1 MSKNFLHKKPD
12 TMLEWMC
19 LVFASIAFYMLLNN
33 LGYFVGGIRKFLDI
47 LSPFAGGVVIAYVLN
62 PIVNFFEDKLLK
74 NSKKFRW
81 VAILL
86 AYAVAVLVLF
96 LLAWMV
102 IPQIVSSVVML
113 FNNFSTY
120 AANAKDTLLYIQET
134 YTINLDKAIQTLS
147 DTATLVNKISKL
159 ATDAMPQIL
168 SSIGSV
174 ASNFVG
180 IFTAVAAS
188 AYMLADRDHLL
199 HQMRTLAHAFSPK
212 RWQPTCCASAATPT
226 PTLPASLWARSS
238 TLPLSVPLPLWQ

>member
-1 MSKNFLHKKPD
+1 
-12 TMLEWMC
+12 MLDWMC
-19 LVFASIAFYMLLNN
+19 LVFASIAFYLLLNN
-33 LGYFVGGIRKFLDI
+33 LGYFVGGISKFLDI

-62 PIVNFFEDKLLK
+62 PMVNFFEDKLLK
-74 NSKKFRW
+74 NKKKLRW

-102 IPQIVSSVVML
+102 IPQIVSSMVML

-120 AANAKDTLLYIQET
+120 TANAKDTLLYIQET
-134 YTINLDKAIQTLS
+134 YAINLDKALQTLS

-168 SSIGSV
+168 SSIGNV

-188 AYMLADRDHLL
+188 ALT
-199 HQMRTLAHAFSPK
+199 TL
-212 RWQPTCCASAATPT
+212 
-226 PTLPASLWARSS
+226 
-238 TLPLSVPLPLWQ
+238 